1 VAGVFAAARDIT
13 ERKQTEIKLRQLNA
27 YTRSLIEASL
37 DALATIT
44 PDGKIGDVN
53 SVTELITGY
62 KREELIG
69 KDFHNYFTDP
79 DKARSG
85 YQRVFESGTL
95 RDFELEIQHRDGH
108 STPVVYN
115 ASVYRDPAGNVSGVF
130 AAARDISE
138 RKQAERQL
146 EVLTTALESAANGII
161 LTDSYGAIMWSN
173 PAFSQMTGY
182 TKEEIIGKNPG
193 FLKSGKQDREFYQD
207 LWSTILVGTVWRGEI
222 INRRKDGSLYYE
234 EQTITPVIDQNG
246 NITNFISIRQDI
258 TLHKQAD
265 DALIKSE
272 EKYRS
277 LVIAT
282 AQIVWQ
288 TNADGEVIEDN
299 PNWRAYTGQS
309 KQEFLGRGWINALH
323 PDDQQRTTDIW
334 ARAVKS
340 KRSYDTEYR
349 IKSRSGEYGYFAVRG
364 VPIKDK
370 EENVSG
376 WIGTCTDITEKKN
389 YENQLIQA
397 EKHAAIGRMVGSV
410 THEINNPLQTIKNCL
425 YLIKQETETVSLN
438 TEPLEMALSET
449 QRLSNIVGQ
458 LRQLYRPQAGQTTRS
473 QELLEII
480 EEVHSLITPHLNN
493 SQVIWQTSTD
503 FTSCYI
509 NCVRDQM
516 IEVILNI
523 CMNAIE
529 AMQPNGGI
537 LSVNMIR
544 ASDKH
549 QVGID
554 ISDSGQGI
562 KPEILPHIFEPF
574 ITTKEFGL
582 GLGLSICYGIIQ
594 KHGGQITVESQPDHG
609 TSFTIWLPFIDE

>member
-1 VAGVFAAARDIT
+1 MDM
-13 ERKQTEIKLRQLNA
+13 E
-27 YTRSLIEASL
+27 
-37 DALATIT
+37 
-44 PDGKIGDVN
+44 
-53 SVTELITGY
+53 
-62 KREELIG
+62 
-69 KDFHNYFTDP
+69 
-79 DKARSG
+79 
-85 YQRVFESGTL
+85 
-95 RDFELEIQHRDGH
+95 
-108 STPVVYN
+108 
-115 ASVYRDPAGNVSGVF
+115 GNV
-130 AAARDISE
+130 
-138 RKQAERQL
+138 
-146 EVLTTALESAANGII
+146 
-161 LTDSYGAIMWSN
+161 TD
-173 PAFSQMTGY
+173 
-182 TKEEIIGKNPG
+182 
-193 FLKSGKQDREFYQD
+193 
-207 LWSTILVGTVWRGEI
+207 
-222 INRRKDGSLYYE
+222 
-234 EQTITPVIDQNG
+234 
-246 NITNFISIRQDI
+246 
-258 TLHKQAD
+258 
-265 DALIKSE
+265 
-272 EKYRS
+272 
-277 LVIAT
+277 
-282 AQIVWQ
+282 
-288 TNADGEVIEDN
+288 
-299 PNWRAYTGQS
+299 
-309 KQEFLGRGWINALH
+309 
-323 PDDQQRTTDIW
+323 
-334 ARAVKS
+334 
-340 KRSYDTEYR
+340 
-349 IKSRSGEYGYFAVRG
+349 
-364 VPIKDK
+364 
-370 EENVSG
+370 

-425 YLIKQETETVSLN
+425 YLIQQETETVSLN

-458 LRQLYRPQAGQTTRS
+458 LRQLYRPQAGQTMRS

-493 SQVIWQTSTD
+493 SQVVWQTSTD

-529 AMQPNGGI
+529 AMQPNGGK

-549 QVGID
+549 QVGIV

-574 ITTKEFGL
+574 ISTKEFGL